1 MKNVEVLMTAK
12 SLSEIDVTGISGVK
26 LSYAIISN
34 SKVLGEESKNI
45 EESKKYPEEYQKIE
59 EEMRDLFMANALS
72 DKKGN
77 PIVENDTYSLD
88 PEKVKE
94 YNSKVK
100 EIQDSPENKELFDK
114 IALIDK
120 DYLKFL
126 EEESPL
132 KEDKLITV
140 TLDQL
145 PEDITVNQMSVL
157 SFMIKELKTE

>member
-1 MKNVEVLMTAK
+1 MKNVEVLTTAK

-45 EESKKYPEEYQKIE
+45 EESKKYPEEFQKIE

-72 DKKGN
+72 DKEGN
-77 PIVENDTYSLD
+77 PIVKNETYSLD
-88 PEKVKE
+88 PEKVEE